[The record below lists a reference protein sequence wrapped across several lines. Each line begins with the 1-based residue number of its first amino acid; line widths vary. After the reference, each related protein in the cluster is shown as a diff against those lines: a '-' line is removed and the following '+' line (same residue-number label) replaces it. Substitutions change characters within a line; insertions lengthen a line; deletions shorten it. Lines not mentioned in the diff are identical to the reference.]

1 MKSTTTLALDLEGA
15 LISHAST
22 MVPRSGLY
30 DFLAFCHQQFER
42 IVFLSFVDQ
51 ERGRKIL
58 NMLADSGHMPE
69 WVRSAEYVHVKGG
82 RPGAKDLRQLGV
94 DPEQALLV
102 DDQPQVL
109 PRNQLHRLIRIPEFR
124 EPFETNDQALLTV
137 RRRLENHNHLVS
149 ILGDYELS
157 DEQICGFSHLIL
169 ISNPNS
175 KRRPP
180 ANFQGEC
187 LQLWFGDVVSEQDA
201 TACRTRAAQ
210 EDDIRRAIVFY
221 RVASQQDQSA
231 LLVSCDYGASRSP
244 AVALVLLADQYGPG
258 HEEEALQT
266 VLAIRPGAVPN
277 ALVTSIGG
285 RLLKRQEALLAPLR
299 SHYQRVEAELRE
311 DGGMETR

>member
-1 MKSTTTLALDLEGA
+1 MKSTTTLALDLEGT
-15 LISHAST
+15 LISHATT

-30 DFLAFCHQQFER
+30 DFLAFCEQRFDR

-51 ERGRKIL
+51 ERGRKVL

-69 WVRSAEYVHVKGG
+69 WVRTAEYVHAEGG

-94 DPEQALLV
+94 DPEHALLV

-124 EPFETNDQALLTV
+124 EPFDPGDRALLTV
-137 RRRLENHNHLVS
+137 RSRLENRNHLLS

-157 DEQICGFSHLIL
+157 DEQICRFSHLIM
-169 ISNPNS
+169 ISNPDS

-180 ANFQGEC
+180 ADFKGEC
-187 LQLWFGDVVSEQDA
+187 LQLWFGDVFSEQDA
-201 TACRTRAAQ
+201 VACRTRAVQ

-221 RVASQQDQSA
+221 RVARQQDQST

-244 AVALVLLADQYGPG
+244 AVAYTLLADQYGPG
-258 HEEEALQT
+258 REREALQT
-266 VLAIRPGAVPN
+266 TLAIRPGAVPN
-277 ALVTSIGG
+277 ALVASIGD

-299 SHYQRVEAELRE
+299 SHYRRINTELFV
-311 DGGMETR
+311 DGGI